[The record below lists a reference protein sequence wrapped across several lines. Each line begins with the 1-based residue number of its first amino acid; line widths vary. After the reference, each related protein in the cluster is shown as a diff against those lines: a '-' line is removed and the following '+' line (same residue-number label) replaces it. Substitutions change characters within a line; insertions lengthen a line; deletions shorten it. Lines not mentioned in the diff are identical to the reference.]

1 MMYIKIGGKERPIHF
16 GNEVAYSFQLRTG
29 KKYLAEVNDVLV
41 KDLAPIAAEMGT
53 DDTSVDAVNMDVV
66 RLTDLTFGALA
77 YAHRVEKLPVDF
89 EPDDVGG
96 WLLNDMEALSAVVA
110 LLIDSIPMQAPDE
123 GRKKPQASK
132 QRVNGTAQLIGEN
145 G

>member
-1 MMYIKIGGKERPIHF
+1 MTYIQIGGKDRPIHF

-29 KKYLAEVNDVLV
+29 KKYLVEVNDVLT
-41 KDLAPIAAEMGT
+41 KDLAPVAHELGT
-53 DDTSVDAVNMDVV
+53 DDTSVAAMAMDVV

-77 YAHRVEKLPVDF
+77 YAHRHEKIPVDF

-96 WLLNDMEALSAVVA
+96 WLLNDMNALSSVVA

-123 GRKKPQASK
+123 GKKKPEAS
-132 QRVNGTAQLIGEN
+132 QQPNGTVTLTGASG
-145 G
+145 

>member
-1 MMYIKIGGKERPIHF
+1 
-16 GNEVAYSFQLRTG
+16 
-29 KKYLAEVNDVLV
+29 
-41 KDLAPIAAEMGT
+41 
-53 DDTSVDAVNMDVV
+53 VV
-66 RLTDLTFGALA
+66 WLTDLTLGALA
-77 YAHRVEKLPVDF
+77 SAHRVEKLSVDF

-123 GRKKPQASK
+123 GKKKPQASSPAM
-132 QRVNGTAQLIGEN
+132 NGTAQLIGEN